1 MTTTVYINTRSL
13 HYLGNTVMVNYLSKY
28 FESPV
33 VAVERKST
41 DYMKEIYFVEFAEP
55 IPMTKFESILNHGEY
70 HFWPE
75 PHLLLRIYLVDPDE
89 IPPEHFNVQTR
100 YVVAT
105 GDEYIQFLNHED
117 TTYYIKDKKTY
128 RYNPITENPFV
139 F

>member
-1 MTTTVYINTRSL
+1 MTTSVYINTRSL
-13 HYLGNTVMVNYLSKY
+13 QFLPPTLMVNYLSKY

-55 IPMTKFESILNHGEY
+55 IPTTKFEAILNHGEY

-75 PHLLLRIYLVDPDE
+75 PHLLLRIYLADPDE
-89 IPPEHFNVQTR
+89 IPPEHFKLQSR

-105 GDEYIQFLNHED
+105 GDEYITYLNHD
-117 TTYYIKDKKTY
+117 DSKFYIQDKKTY
-128 RYNPITENPFV
+128 RYVPITENPFV

>member
-55 IPMTKFESILNHGEY
+55 IPMTKFEAILNHGEY

-75 PHLLLRIYLVDPDE
+75 PHLLLRIYIADPDD
-89 IPPEHFNVQTR
+89 IPHEHFKVQTR

-105 GDEYIQFLNHED
+105 GDEYIQFLNHHD
-117 TTYYIKDKKTY
+117 SKFYIQDKKHTD
-128 RYNPITENPFV
+128 IIQ
-139 F
+139 